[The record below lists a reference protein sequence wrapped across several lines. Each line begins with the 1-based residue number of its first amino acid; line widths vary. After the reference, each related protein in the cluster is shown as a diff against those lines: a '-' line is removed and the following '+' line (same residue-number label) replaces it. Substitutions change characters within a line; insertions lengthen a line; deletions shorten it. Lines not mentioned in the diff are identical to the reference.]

1 MTAEDAITRAIA
13 EHNDDLRTRA
23 IIAAAMGSLTILG
36 VFVLSVLVCV
46 IFFGLSHWFI
56 AALFLTGV
64 YVAVGWRAAE
74 KGHQPLGDRAPIS
87 DSDALA
93 TLATWV
99 ATGGLIDT
107 RHGVA
112 AAADILIHGPRC
124 LIEAKQLKEAMLP
137 IDGALIDGAAKTMQ
151 RLVTEESVRAE
162 EVHPPSAAVLL
173 WRLGLA
179 RPARARD
186 NGVKLVATV
195 KGMESFTPGM

>member
-36 VFVLSVLVCV
+36 VLVLSVLVCV
-46 IFFGLSHWFI
+46 IFFGFSHWFI

-64 YVAVGWRAAE
+64 YAGVGWRAAA
-74 KGHQPLGDRAPIS
+74 KGYQPLGDRAPVD

-93 TLATWV
+93 MMAAWV
-99 ATGGLIDT
+99 ATGGVLPS
-107 RHGVA
+107 RAGLAGA
-112 AAADILIHGPRC
+112 AEILIHGPRC
-124 LIEAKQLKEAMLP
+124 LLEAKQLREAMLP
-137 IDGALIDGAAKTMQ
+137 FDGALIEGAAKTMQ
-151 RLVTEESVRAE
+151 RLVTEDSVRAE
-162 EVHPPSAAVLL
+162 EVRPPSAAVLL

-179 RPARARD
+179 KPARARD